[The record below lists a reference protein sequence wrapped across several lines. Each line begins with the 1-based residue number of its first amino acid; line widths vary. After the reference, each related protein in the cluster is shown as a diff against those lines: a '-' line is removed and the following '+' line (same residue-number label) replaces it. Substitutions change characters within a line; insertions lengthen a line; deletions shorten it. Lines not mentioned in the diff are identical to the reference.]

1 MEPHRWGASGGG
13 QRVRRSPSSRAAT
26 AQFLEPVPCAWH
38 SSRLWDTAANQRSR
52 YPSLVMVSD
61 NKQAP
66 WNAARQASLS
76 LTISWSLPKF
86 ISIELVMPSNH
97 LILCCPLLLLPSV
110 FPSIRVFSSELA
122 LHTRWP
128 KYWSFSFSISS
139 SNAQNSGKLESRDGR
154 DPLRANIAVCYNG
167 LVKTRTSDDAA
178 IQQWLEIEDPKA
190 CQKRNRIPKSLC
202 KSRSSVYCFHIFGDI
217 SETLS

>member
-61 NKQAP
+61 NKQD
-66 WNAARQASLS
+66 
-76 LTISWSLPKF
+76 
-86 ISIELVMPSNH
+86 
-97 LILCCPLLLLPSV
+97 
-110 FPSIRVFSSELA
+110 
-122 LHTRWP
+122 
-128 KYWSFSFSISS
+128 
-139 SNAQNSGKLESRDGR
+139 AQNSGKLESRDGR

>member
-61 NKQAP
+61 NKQ
-66 WNAARQASLS
+66 
-76 LTISWSLPKF
+76 
-86 ISIELVMPSNH
+86 
-97 LILCCPLLLLPSV
+97 
-110 FPSIRVFSSELA
+110 
-122 LHTRWP
+122 
-128 KYWSFSFSISS
+128 
-139 SNAQNSGKLESRDGR
+139 D
-154 DPLRANIAVCYNG
+154 IAVCYNG

>member
-139 SNAQNSGKLESRDGR
+139 SKLCESTLFGGTCHLLYTIMSDIMNKSTDQEIHCLDSPSLMPSVQKERKEQRKEGKKMLMS
-154 DPLRANIAVCYNG
+154 
-167 LVKTRTSDDAA
+167 TA
-178 IQQWLEIEDPKA
+178 IHEAPYEYYMIKKIEAK
-190 CQKRNRIPKSLC
+190 N
-202 KSRSSVYCFHIFGDI
+202 
-217 SETLS
+217 